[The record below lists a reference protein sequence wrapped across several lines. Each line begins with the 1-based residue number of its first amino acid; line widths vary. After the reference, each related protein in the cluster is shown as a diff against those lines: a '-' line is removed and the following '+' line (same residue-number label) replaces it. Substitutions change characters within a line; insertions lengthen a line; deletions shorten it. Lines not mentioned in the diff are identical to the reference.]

1 MSRCFG
7 SSSDFIAKDFIDKK
21 RNDTL
26 YCHLKGKYNK
36 LGNKFTT
43 NNASVSSGKINNYKS
58 YDMLLNL
65 SKGYEINKRDT
76 VTDLSSSYFGEIFT
90 ENNCYDYT
98 AATSNTDISN
108 NYEYRGTPL
117 KTTFGSYPAE
127 GAFDSQGRFWANS
140 ITFIGN
146 DSKTNNVYAEI
157 DMSNA
162 TSSQLDS
169 NNKFL
174 DKRKKEYTNCSQL
187 EKKYTL
193 DLSK

>member
-98 AATSNTDISN
+98 AGTSNTDISN
-108 NYEYRGTPL
+108 NTDIR
-117 KTTFGSYPAE
+117 
-127 GAFDSQGRFWANS
+127 
-140 ITFIGN
+140 
-146 DSKTNNVYAEI
+146 NNVF
-157 DMSNA
+157 
-162 TSSQLDS
+162 SQHLYTFDIS
-169 NNKFL
+169 FIPNLCLNYFL
-174 DKRKKEYTNCSQL
+174 YK
-187 EKKYTL
+187 
-193 DLSK
+193 

>member
-7 SSSDFIAKDFIDKK
+7 SSTDFIAKDFIDKK

-26 YCHLKGKYNK
+26 YCHLKSKYNK
-36 LGNKFTT
+36 LGNKFST
-43 NNASVSSGKINNYKS
+43 NNAKVTYGKINNYKS

-76 VTDLSSSYFGEIFT
+76 VTDLSSSYFDQVFT

-98 AATSNTDISN
+98 SATSNTDISN

-117 KTTFGSYPAE
+117 NTTFGSYPAE

-146 DSKTNNVYAEI
+146 SEKTNNVYAEI
-157 DMSNA
+157 DISDA
-162 TSSQLDS
+162 ASADLDS
-169 NNKFL
+169 NSKFV
-174 DKRKKEYTNCSQL
+174 DKRKKGYTNCSQI
-187 EKKYTL
+187 EKRYTL

>member
-1 MSRCFG
+1 
-7 SSSDFIAKDFIDKK
+7 
-21 RNDTL
+21 
-26 YCHLKGKYNK
+26 
-36 LGNKFTT
+36 
-43 NNASVSSGKINNYKS
+43 
-58 YDMLLNL
+58 MLLNL

-98 AATSNTDISN
+98 AGTSNTDISN
-108 NYEYRGTPL
+108 NYEYHGTPL

-146 DSKTNNVYAEI
+146 DEKTNNVYAEI
-157 DMSNA
+157 DTTNA

-187 EKKYTL
+187 EKRYTL

>member
-7 SSSDFIAKDFIDKK
+7 SPTDFIAKDFIDKK
-21 RNDTL
+21 RNDAL

-36 LGNKFTT
+36 LGNKFAT
-43 NNASVSSGKINNYKS
+43 NNAKVSAGKINNYKS
-58 YDMLLNL
+58 YSMLLDL
-65 SKGYEINKRDT
+65 LKGYEINKRDT
-76 VTDLSSSYFGEIFT
+76 VTDLSSSYFGQTFS

-127 GAFDSQGRFWANS
+127 GAFDSQGQFWANS
-140 ITFIGN
+140 ITMIGN
-146 DSKTNNVYAEI
+146 NQKTNNVYAEI
-157 DMSNA
+157 DISDA
-162 TSSQLDS
+162 VSTDTDS
-169 NNKFL
+169 NSKFL
-174 DKRKKEYTNCSQL
+174 DKRKKEYTNCSQI
-187 EKKYTL
+187 EKRYTL

>member
-26 YCHLKGKYNK
+26 YCHLKGKYDK

-43 NNASVSSGKINNYKS
+43 NNASVTSGKINNYKS
-58 YDMLLNL
+58 YNMLLNL

-76 VTDLSSSYFGEIFT
+76 VTDLSSSYFGQIFT

-108 NYEYRGTPL
+108 NYEYHGTPL

-146 DSKTNNVYAEI
+146 DDKTNNVYAEI
-157 DMSNA
+157 DTSNA

-169 NNKFL
+169 NSKFL
-174 DKRKKEYTNCSQL
+174 DKRKKEYTNCSQI
-187 EKKYTL
+187 EKRYTL

>member
-26 YCHLKGKYNK
+26 YCHLKGKYDK

-43 NNASVSSGKINNYKS
+43 NNASVTSGKINNYKS

-76 VTDLSSSYFGEIFT
+76 VTDLSSSYFGQIFT

-98 AATSNTDISN
+98 AATTNTDISN
-108 NYEYRGTPL
+108 NYEYHGTPL

-146 DSKTNNVYAEI
+146 DDKTNNVYAEI
-157 DMSNA
+157 DTSNA

-174 DKRKKEYTNCSQL
+174 DKRKKEYTNCSQI
-187 EKKYTL
+187 EKRYTL